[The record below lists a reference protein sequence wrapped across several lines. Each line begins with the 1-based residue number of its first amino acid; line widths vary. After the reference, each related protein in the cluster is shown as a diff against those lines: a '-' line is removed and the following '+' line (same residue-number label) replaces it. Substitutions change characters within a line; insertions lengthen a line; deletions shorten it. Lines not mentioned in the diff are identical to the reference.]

1 MKILFLI
8 KEINMS
14 LQDMR
19 ILKIDSC
26 PTCSAKA
33 TVTYQIGCTADNQ
46 IKFKVI
52 ANSGGG
58 LFSAEWISLSAIKE
72 AFDTSPRVITS
83 FTLMKLFKGKSINTP
98 GFLMAALKY
107 EGLVK
112 NLEGKQRGYE
122 QLDHEKFLN
131 DIKVLIA
138 SDVNLSDKALNSN
151 AKTTTPIKTKK
162 SSAKATAP
170 VAFPLVTEQAI

>member
-1 MKILFLI
+1 MSIL
-8 KEINMS
+8 
-14 LQDMR
+14 DMR

-33 TVTYQIGCTADNQ
+33 IVTYQVGCTKDQQ

-72 AFDTSPRVITS
+72 AFDTSTRVITS
-83 FTLMKLFKGKSINTP
+83 YTMMKLFKGKSINTP
-98 GFLMAALKY
+98 GFLMAALKH

-138 SDVNLSDKALNSN
+138 SDVNLSDKTLKPNS
-151 AKTTTPIKTKK
+151 KPVTSIKTKK
-162 SSAKATAP
+162 SSSSTHAP
-170 VAFPLVTEQAI
+170 IAFPLVTDQST